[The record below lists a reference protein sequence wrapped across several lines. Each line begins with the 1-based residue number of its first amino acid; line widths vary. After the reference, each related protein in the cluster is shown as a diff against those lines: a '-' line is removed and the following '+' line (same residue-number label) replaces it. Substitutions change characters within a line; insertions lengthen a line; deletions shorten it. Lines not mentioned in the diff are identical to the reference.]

1 MEQNK
6 LILEKFQIFQKQ
18 SSLCYSG
25 ANSIDC
31 DGSVANLIPPTTAH
45 SHANQTQAATSNPSN
60 PTHHSALQI
69 PTISTNSTR

>member
-1 MEQNK
+1 MQAIIIEQNK

-18 SSLCYSG
+18 SSLSYSG

-31 DGSVANLIPPTTAH
+31 EGSVGNLISSTA
-45 SHANQTQAATSNPSN
+45 NN
-60 PTHHSALQI
+60 ALQI